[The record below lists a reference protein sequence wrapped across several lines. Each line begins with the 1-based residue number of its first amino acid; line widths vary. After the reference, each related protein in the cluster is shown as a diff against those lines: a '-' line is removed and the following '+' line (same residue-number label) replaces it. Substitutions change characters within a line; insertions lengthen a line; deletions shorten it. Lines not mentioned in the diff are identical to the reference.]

1 MDKIYLGF
9 AGKENLRL
17 GESLILIKKTF
28 DILRPLVFSLNE
40 EKLYGYLS
48 NAYLMYSLDKIE
60 KLNSILYLSL
70 DRKFYILE
78 TSNYTSKRANL
89 LAMKNNVDGEY
100 CINFKLFSFLS
111 ERLWPAI
118 INAFIN
124 SLSRNDNY
132 FYFQSKFP
140 YLLNYYLFLHIF
152 HLLKNECLYHINKLL
167 YYHRCL
173 KNVFLFFFAN
183 FLFLSY
189 NHLTNSFPHIYCKI
203 WWHIIMFFVSSSTL
217 NGSCTI

>member
-1 MDKIYLGF
+1 MINIYKEAFILDKIYLGF

-89 LAMKNNVDGEY
+89 LAMKNSVDGEY
-100 CINFKLFSFLS
+100 CINLKLFSFLS

-118 INAFIN
+118 IKAFIN

-132 FYFQSKFP
+132 FYFQMHISISQIIELVECENEEDALKDFEKQLSAWLSFHKLGNIEKIEKLGENNYKF
-140 YLLNYYLFLHIF
+140 I
-152 HLLKNECLYHINKLL
+152 LKI
-167 YYHRCL
+167 
-173 KNVFLFFFAN
+173 
-183 FLFLSY
+183 
-189 NHLTNSFPHIYCKI
+189 IY
-203 WWHIIMFFVSSSTL
+203 
-217 NGSCTI
+217 